1 MNKYQTYLILY
12 NQMKK
17 GDVSISFKEII
28 VLAIVIAVIIIG
40 LLMIKNIGIIKEG
53 VNSFLGIASFK

>member
-1 MNKYQTYLILY
+1 
-12 NQMKK
+12 MKK

-53 VNSFLGIASFK
+53 INSFLGIASFK